1 MCAYKRMHSKDRTRK
16 TLRLKFIINFS
27 FKCDIFHLTQVP
39 RNRLQNEPPLSFYGV
54 YDGHAGKDAAAFAA
68 SHLHGHILESPYF
81 PSDPVL
87 AIKHAFNKT
96 DQVFLEKGQR
106 EVSKYLVYSI
116 PYTSSVYT
124 VMYIANTYF

>member
-1 MCAYKRMHSKDRTRK
+1 M
-16 TLRLKFIINFS
+16 
-27 FKCDIFHLTQVP
+27 
-39 RNRLQNEPPLSFYGV
+39 

-106 EVSKYLVYSI
+106 EVSKYLAYSI
-116 PYTSSVYT
+116 RLYIIGITSNARY
-124 VMYIANTYF
+124 YY